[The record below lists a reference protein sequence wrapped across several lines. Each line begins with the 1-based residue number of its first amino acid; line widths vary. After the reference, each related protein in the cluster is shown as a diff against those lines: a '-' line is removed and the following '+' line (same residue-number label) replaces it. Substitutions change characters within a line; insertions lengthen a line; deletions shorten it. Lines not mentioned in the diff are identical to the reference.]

1 MDRSRSAAKDQ
12 ADSDSENYVARGH
25 FGVALPATRG
35 RCCPHPIR
43 TESIET
49 TVDALRLQPVDGAVV
64 LAYLVSVVALGL
76 WLGRGIRTSRDFFLA
91 GKSLP
96 WWAVGMSLVV
106 SDIGA
111 KDMIGV
117 AGDAYRYGLVMMNY
131 DFIGCIFPVLLAAFL
146 FMPFFWI
153 AGVYT
158 VPEYLGRRYN
168 LGVRAAF
175 AVIWVLFMTATVG
188 TIFVSAAAMF
198 EVLLGWPFWFSV
210 GLSVVAVGLYTTL
223 GGLKAVVF
231 TDALSCVVLVVGA
244 TLICVLGLVKA
255 GGFAGLRAS
264 IGAMD
269 WTRHHFTLLPPTDH
283 TVYPW
288 PAVLLGLGFVLGP
301 AYWIGNQAIVQRT
314 LGSRS
319 SNEARASYVF
329 CAAIKL
335 IFPVLLV
342 LPGMIALAL
351 LSKELGQPGDGWD
364 GNRVLPLLLA
374 HILPTGV
381 LGVVIG
387 AFLAGVLSN
396 LDSYVNSASTM
407 LVTDL
412 YRPFVNR
419 QATDQQCLTLGRWLV
434 GGLLVGGGLLSYP
447 IKTQFGTVFE
457 AFQTFLT
464 FFQGPLLAL
473 LLLGMLTRRATPWG
487 GLAGMAAGVA
497 TAVVLNAAETLLGV
511 AGGVPFLWTAWWS
524 FVAALGVTTLVS
536 LVTRPHSE
544 DRLRGLVCWLPARE
558 EESR

>member
-1 MDRSRSAAKDQ
+1 MD
-12 ADSDSENYVARGH
+12 
-25 FGVALPATRG
+25 T
-35 RCCPHPIR
+35 
-43 TESIET
+43 
-49 TVDALRLQPVDGAVV
+49 LRLEPIDVVAVLV
-64 LAYLVSVVALGL
+64 YLVSVVAMGI

-91 GKSLP
+91 GKTLP

-106 SDIGA
+106 TDIGA
-111 KDMIGV
+111 KDMIGI

-168 LGVRAAF
+168 LGVRACF
-175 AVIWVLFMTATVG
+175 AVIWVLFMMATIG

-210 GLSVVAVGLYTTL
+210 GLCVVAVGLYTTL

-231 TDALSCVVLVVGA
+231 TDVLSCLVLVSGA
-244 TLICVLGLVKA
+244 TLICVLGLERA
-255 GGFAGLRAS
+255 GGIAGLRAS
-264 IGAMD
+264 INALD
-269 WTRHHFTLLPPTDH
+269 WTRHHFDILPPADH
-283 TVYPW
+283 AVYPW

-319 SNEARASYVF
+319 QNEARASYVF

-342 LPGMIALAL
+342 LPGLIALAVF
-351 LSKELGQPGDGWD
+351 SGELGRPGDNWN
-364 GNRVLPLLLA
+364 GNRVLPVLLA
-374 HILPTGV
+374 HLLPPGV

-396 LDSYVNSASTM
+396 LDSYVNSASTL

-412 YRPFVNR
+412 YRPFVNPH
-419 QATDQQCLTLGRWLV
+419 ATDQECLKWGRWLV
-434 GGLLVGGGLLSYP
+434 AAVLVGGGLVSYP
-447 IKTQFGTVFE
+447 IKTRFGTVFE

-473 LLLGMLTRRATPWG
+473 LLLGMLTRRATQWG
-487 GLAGMAAGVA
+487 G
-497 TAVVLNAAETLLGV
+497 
-511 AGGVPFLWTAWWS
+511 
-524 FVAALGVTTLVS
+524 
-536 LVTRPHSE
+536 
-544 DRLRGLVCWLPARE
+544 
-558 EESR
+558 

>member
-1 MDRSRSAAKDQ
+1 M
-12 ADSDSENYVARGH
+12 G
-25 FGVALPATRG
+25 T
-35 RCCPHPIR
+35 
-43 TESIET
+43 
-49 TVDALRLQPVDGAVV
+49 LRLQPLDVGLV
-64 LAYLVSVVALGL
+64 LLYLLGIVALGL

-168 LGVRAAF
+168 LAVRACF
-175 AVIWVLFMTATVG
+175 AVIWVGFMTATLG

-210 GLSVVAVGLYTTL
+210 GLCVVAVGLYTTL

-231 TDALSCVVLVVGA
+231 TDAVSCVVLVVGA
-244 TLICVLGLVKA
+244 TLICVLGLVKV
-255 GGFAGLRAS
+255 GGIAGLKAS
-264 IGAMD
+264 VGALE
-269 WTRHHFTLLPPTDH
+269 WTQHHFRLLPPADH
-283 TVYPW
+283 AVYPW

-314 LGSRS
+314 LGTRS
-319 SNEARASYVF
+319 QNEARASYVF

-335 IFPVLLV
+335 VFPVLLV

-351 LSKELGQPGDGWD
+351 LAEQLGPPGKDFD
-364 GNRVLPLLLA
+364 GNRVLPMLLTHL
-374 HILPTGV
+374 LPTGV
-381 LGVVIG
+381 LGIVIG

-396 LDSYVNSASTM
+396 LDSYVNSAST
-407 LVTDL
+407 LVVTDL

-419 QATDQQCLTLGRWLV
+419 HATDEQCLRLGRWLV
-434 GGLLVGGGLLSYP
+434 AGLLVGGGLLSYP

-473 LLLGMLTRRATPWG
+473 LLLGMLTRRATQWG
-487 GLAGMAAGVA
+487 GLAGMLAGVA
-497 TAVVLNAAETLLGV
+497 TAVVLNGAEKLLGI
-511 AGGVPFLWTAWWS
+511 AGGIPFLWTAWWS
-524 FVAALGVTTLVS
+524 FVAALGVTLLVS
-536 LVTRPHSE
+536 LATKPYSE
-544 DRLRGLVCWLPARE
+544 ARLRGLVCWLPMRE
-558 EESR
+558 ENQP

>member
-1 MDRSRSAAKDQ
+1 MD
-12 ADSDSENYVARGH
+12 
-25 FGVALPATRG
+25 L
-35 RCCPHPIR
+35 
-43 TESIET
+43 
-49 TVDALRLQPVDGAVV
+49 LRLQPVDVAVV
-64 LAYLVSVVALGL
+64 LAYLLSVVTIGL
-76 WLGRGIRTSRDFFLA
+76 WLSRGIRSSRDFFLA
-91 GKSLP
+91 GKTLP

-168 LGVRAAF
+168 IGVRACF
-175 AVIWVLFMTATVG
+175 AVIWVLFMTATIG

-210 GLSVVAVGLYTTL
+210 GLSVLAVGLYTTF

-231 TDALSCVVLVVGA
+231 TDALSCLVLVAGA
-244 TLICVLGLVKA
+244 TLICVLGLEQA
-255 GGFAGLRAS
+255 GGIAGLKAT

-269 WTRHHFTLLPPTDH
+269 WTRHHFDMLPPMDH
-283 TVYPW
+283 PVYPW

-314 LGSRS
+314 LGARS
-319 SNEARASYVF
+319 QNEARASYVF

-335 IFPVLLV
+335 VFPVLLV
-342 LPGMIALAL
+342 LPGLVALTL
-351 LSKELGQPGDGWD
+351 LSAQLGRPEGQWN

-374 HILPTGV
+374 HLLPPGV
-381 LGVVIG
+381 LGIVIG
-387 AFLAGVLSN
+387 AFLAGILSN
-396 LDSYVNSASTM
+396 LDSYVNSASTL

-412 YRPFVNR
+412 YLPFVNR
-419 QATDQQCLTLGRWLV
+419 KATDVQCLKLGRWLV
-434 GGLLVGGGLLSYP
+434 GVLLVGGALLSYP
-447 IKTQFGTVFE
+447 IKTRFGTVFE

-473 LLLGMLTRRATPWG
+473 LLLGMLTRRATQWG

-497 TAVVLNAAETLLGV
+497 TAVVLNSAESLLGIS
-511 AGGVPFLWTAWWS
+511 GGVPFLWTAWWS
-524 FVAALGVTTLVS
+524 FVAAIVATALVS
-536 LVTRPHSE
+536 LVTRPHSDE
-544 DRLRGLVCWLPARE
+544 RLRGLVCWLPAPK